1 MNVVKRFVS
10 TSVDPAEMQ
19 RFSRVASEWWNPMGP
34 YAMLLRMNPVRVGYI
49 RDQLPTKNNKLPLQG
64 WRILDIGCG
73 GGFLS
78 QSLKR
83 LGADIKAVDSNWENI
98 QVAKA
103 YDKSGID
110 FVHGT
115 AEELMAQGE
124 QFDVVCGLE
133 IVEHVTDPAQFIQT
147 CSRLCKVY
155 EIDV

>member
-1 MNVVKRFVS
+1 
-10 TSVDPAEMQ
+10 
-19 RFSRVASEWWNPMGP
+19 MGP

-49 RDQLPTKNNKLPLQG
+49 RDQLNTSNLKLPLQG
-64 WRILDIGCG
+64 LKILDIGCG

-83 LGADIKAVDSNWENI
+83 LGADVKAVDSNWENI

-103 YDKSGID
+103 YDKSEIE

-115 AEELMAQGE
+115 AEELLEAGE

-133 IVEHVTDPAQFIQT
+133 IVEHVTDPEQFIQT
-147 CSRLCKVY
+147 CSKLCRVNACNHSLLD
-155 EIDV
+155 ICSFPP